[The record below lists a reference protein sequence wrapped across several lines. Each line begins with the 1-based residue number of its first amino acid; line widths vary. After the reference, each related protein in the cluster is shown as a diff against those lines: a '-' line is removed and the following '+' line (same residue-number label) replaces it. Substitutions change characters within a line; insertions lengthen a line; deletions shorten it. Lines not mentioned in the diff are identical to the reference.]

1 MMLNRLNKTRG
12 KAAIGGVLA
21 GFALLAVTS
30 GPISAQTP
38 EPAPANPPTHE
49 QMHQMMDAMHGEGAS
64 QRMHEA
70 MGPQAEEMMDQCT
83 SMMGMMQNMQ
93 GMMGGGMSGMMSDQ
107 NGQSMQDMM
116 RGMMGR

>member
-1 MMLNRLNKTRG
+1 MKFNELNKTRG
-12 KAAIGGVLA
+12 KVAIGGVLA
-21 GFALLAVTS
+21 GLALLAVTS

-38 EPAPANPPTHE
+38 EPAPGNAPTHE

-83 SMMGMMQNMQ
+83 SMMGN
-93 GMMGGGMSGMMSDQ
+93 GMSGMMGGQ
-107 NGQSMQDMM
+107 NGQSMQNMM